1 MNIDGLFERIGFHR
15 NDTVGLALSGG
26 GARGFSHVGVM
37 VALEEFGI
45 KPSVI
50 AGVSSGSIAG
60 VLYGA
65 GLTPDEIRQCFHEL
79 SFLDFSGLSIPKTG
93 FFKLN
98 KFAKLLD
105 SWLPVKNLEELKT
118 PTVVCATNVEKG
130 TQVAWSKGE
139 IVPRVVA
146 SCSIPIIFKPVRIN
160 DAHYVDG
167 GVLHNLPAWAIRD
180 YCKTLIGSNCSP
192 LDSSYKY
199 KDSVIDIAMRTFSL
213 VMKSNVLQDV
223 KLCDYVIIPGEIS
236 KNKAFDIKLIDYN
249 MKCGYEAAV
258 KVLEKSAFNAE
269 NSKPVFPSISSL
281 FKTPSK

>member
-1 MNIDGLFERIGFHR
+1 MKIDGLFERIGFHR

-45 KPSVI
+45 TPTVI
-50 AGVSSGSIAG
+50 SGVSSGSIAG
-60 VLYGA
+60 VLHGA
-65 GLTPDEIRQCFHEL
+65 GLTPAEIRECFHAM
-79 SFLDFSGLSIPKTG
+79 SFLDFSALAIPKAG

-105 SWLPVKNLEELKT
+105 SWLPVKNLEELKI
-118 PTVVCATNVEKG
+118 PTVVCATNIDKG

-139 IVPRVVA
+139 IVPRVLA

-160 DAHYVDG
+160 GVHFVDG
-167 GVLHNLPAWAIRD
+167 GVLHNLPSWAIRD

-192 LDSSYKY
+192 LDNSYKY
-199 KDSVIDIAMRTFSL
+199 KDSVIDIAMRTMSL

-223 KLCDYVIIPGEIS
+223 KLCDYVIIPDDIS
-236 KNKAFDIKLIDYN
+236 KNKAFDIKMIDHN

-258 KVLEKSAFNAE
+258 RVLEKSALNAD
-269 NSKPVFPSISSL
+269 NHKSVFPTFASFSSM
-281 FKTPSK
+281 FK